1 MKVKPLSLA
10 ILFVFLCT
18 SALLFA
24 LRSRYLPVRNSMP
37 QAGSAE
43 PNALTRAS
51 AEKLINAALEA
62 RPWLIRIALG
72 DVVTIDNSGTSWTE
86 YLKLAD
92 ADVLRVRL
100 CRYPG
105 DWSGPR
111 QICLFELS
119 DRARSMIYSGT
130 EVAPRVKTIEPLGN
144 ENFHPSNRH
153 YEALIIGRLRAKLQ
167 DLLRSSTGSG
177 QIKYELT
184 AEPNWLAQAFRL
196 NPAFETTRIAT
207 LRVRGGRWEI
217 EADGVNSP

>member
-10 ILFVFLCT
+10 IVFVLLCT

-24 LRSRYLPVRNSMP
+24 VGSRYLPVRNP
-37 QAGSAE
+37 TTPAGSAE
-43 PNALTRAS
+43 PDALTRAS

-111 QICLFELS
+111 QICLFDLS
-119 DRARSMIYSGT
+119 DRVRSMIYSGT
-130 EVAPRVKTIEPLGN
+130 EVAARVKTIEPLGN

-153 YEALIIGRLRAKLQ
+153 YETLIVGRLHAKLQ
-167 DLLRSSTGSG
+167 DLLRSSIGSA
-177 QIKYELT
+177 QIRYELT
-184 AEPNWLAQAFRL
+184 ADPNWLAQAFRL
-196 NPAFETTRIAT
+196 NPDLETTRIAT
-207 LRVRGGRWEI
+207 LRLRGRTWEI
-217 EADGVNSP
+217 EADGVSSP